1 MIAPET
7 VPVKA
12 TQGASEEGSTVV
24 LLMPR
29 YPTIAGKL
37 VGKLFGRSTHIKVK
51 LDDVGS
57 AVWRLIDG
65 TRNVRQIGEEI
76 QSSFGEGAQ
85 PVFPRLEEF
94 LGILA
99 RNRFIRLTKPC
110 EVNSVD

>member
-7 VPVKA
+7 VPVKTA
-12 TQGASEEGSTVV
+12 QGSSEEGSMVV

-29 YPTIAGKL
+29 YPTIAGRL
-37 VGKLFGRSTHIKVK
+37 AGKLFRRSSHIKVK
-51 LDDVGS
+51 LDDLGS

-65 TRNVRQIGEEI
+65 TRDFRQIGEQI
-76 QSSFGEGAQ
+76 QSSFGEEAQ
-85 PVFPRLEEF
+85 PVYPRLEEF
-94 LGILA
+94 LGILV